1 MNNQNEG
8 LGLGK
13 ITLFA
18 IGATLASGV
27 FSLSGDFAAS
37 GSHTLSVLLGWLICG
52 VGMLTLTLCFFRL
65 SIVKPELT
73 SGLYSYAK
81 HGFGDYI
88 GFNSAWGFW
97 LSMLLGNLSF
107 VTLLF
112 TSLGNFFPLF
122 GDGNNLWSLI
132 FGSILIWL
140 IALLLMRGVNEALF
154 LNTIVVVAKVIPIV
168 IMILAVILSG
178 AFSFDIFFDNFKGEG
193 SGLSLLEQTRA
204 TVYTTVWV
212 FVGIEGAVV
221 ISARAKTTEI
231 AGRATVLAFLSLF
244 SLYFLISILSMGVLP
259 AERLAELG
267 TPAMAGLLE
276 YVIGPTGKLIVNL
289 GVIISI
295 AGALFTC
302 TILCVESIYQPA
314 TQHCF
319 PKSFAKTSRN
329 GSPFNAIVI
338 TTLVTQV
345 FLIIMYFNSATYQ
358 ICYTLSTSAIMIP
371 YALSAFYCLKLT
383 IQGVSTEKETNGKRL
398 FIWIY
403 SILGSAYGIW
413 MLYASSITNILISA
427 LLYAPGVFL
436 YIKTRRE
443 DSLSLF
449 PRLIDKIV
457 LIVLMVMAIVS
468 LILIL
473 NGQIRL

>member
-1 MNNQNEG
+1 MNNQSQG
-8 LGLGK
+8 LGLIK

-37 GSHTLSVLLGWLICG
+37 GSHTLSVLIGWLICG
-52 VGMLTLTLCFFRL
+52 IGMLTLTLCFFRL

-81 HGFGDYI
+81 HGFGEYI

-107 VTLLF
+107 ISLLF
-112 TSLGNFFPLF
+112 TAVGNYIPIFS
-122 GDGNNLWSLI
+122 GGSSLWSLVL
-132 FGSILIWL
+132 GSLFTWF
-140 IALLLMRGVNEALF
+140 IAALLMRGANEAFF
-154 LNTIVVVAKVIPIV
+154 LNTIVVIAKVIPI
-168 IMILAVILSG
+168 ILMILAVLLSG
-178 AFSFDIFFDNFKGEG
+178 AFSVDIFFDNFRGEG

-212 FVGIEGAVV
+212 FIGIEGAVV
-221 ISARAKTTEI
+221 ISARAKSTQI
-231 AGRATVLAFLSLF
+231 AGKATVLAFASLF
-244 SLYFLISILSMGVLP
+244 TLYFIISILSMGVMP
-259 AERLAELG
+259 TEDLAKLG

-276 YVIGPTGKLIVNL
+276 TVIGPSGKLIVNL
-289 GVIISI
+289 GVIISV

-319 PKSFAKTSRN
+319 PNFFAKTSKN
-329 GSPFNAIVI
+329 GAPINSILV
-338 TTLVTQV
+338 TTLVTQI
-345 FLIIMYFNSATYQ
+345 FLVIMYFSSATYQ
-358 ICYTLSTSAIMIP
+358 LCYTLSTSAIMIP

-383 IQGVSTEKETNGKRL
+383 IQGFGMNSISLGKK
-398 FIWIY
+398 IWIWTY

-413 MLYASSITNILISA
+413 MIYASDITNLLISA
-427 LLYAPGVFL
+427 LLYTPGVLL
-436 YIKTRRE
+436 YIKTRKE

-449 PRLIDKIV
+449 PKLIDKIV
-457 LIVLMVMAIVS
+457 LVILIAMAIIS
-468 LILIL
+468 LFMLL
-473 NGQIRL
+473 EY

>member
-1 MNNQNEG
+1 MNKEG
-8 LGLGK
+8 GGLSLTR

-37 GSHTLSVLLGWLICG
+37 GSHTLSVLIGWLICG
-52 VGMLTLTLCFFRL
+52 IGMLTLTLCFFRL
-65 SIVKPELT
+65 SVIKPDLT

-107 VTLLF
+107 ISLLF
-112 TSLGNFFPLF
+112 TSIGNYIPIFN
-122 GDGNNLWSLI
+122 GGSSLWSLV
-132 FGSILIWL
+132 FGSLLIWL
-140 IALLLMRGVNEALF
+140 IAALLIRGASEVFF
-154 LNTIVVVAKVIPIV
+154 LNTIVVIAKVIPI
-168 IMILAVILSG
+168 ILMILAVLLSG
-178 AFSFDIFFDNFKGEG
+178 AFSLDIFFDNFKGE
-193 SGLSLLEQTRA
+193 STGLSLLEQTKA

-212 FVGIEGAVV
+212 FIGIEGAVV
-221 ISARAKTTEI
+221 ISARAKSTQI
-231 AGRATVLAFLSLF
+231 AGKATVLAFISLF
-244 SLYFLISILSMGVLP
+244 TLYFLISVLSMGVMP
-259 AERLAELG
+259 TEELATLG

-276 YVIGPTGKLIVNL
+276 AIIGPVGKLIVNL
-289 GVIISI
+289 GVIISV

-319 PKSFAKTSRN
+319 PRFFAKTSEN
-329 GSPFNAIVI
+329 GAPINSILI

-345 FLIIMYFNSATYQ
+345 FLIVMYFNNATYQ
-358 ICYTLSTSAIMIP
+358 LCYTLSTSAIMIP

-383 IQGVSTEKETNGKRL
+383 IQGFDVKNVSLGKK
-398 FIWIY
+398 IWIWTY
-403 SILGSAYGIW
+403 SLLGSAYGIW
-413 MLYASSITNILISA
+413 MIYASDITNLLVSA
-427 LLYAPGVFL
+427 LLYAPGVLL
-436 YIKTRRE
+436 YIKTRKE

-449 PRLIDKIV
+449 PKLIDKIV
-457 LIVLMVMAIVS
+457 LV
-468 LILIL
+468 ILIVIAIISL
-473 NGQIRL
+473 FVLLEY

>member
-1 MNNQNEG
+1 MNNQSQG
-8 LGLGK
+8 LGLIK

-37 GSHTLSVLLGWLICG
+37 GSHTLSVLIGWLICG
-52 VGMLTLTLCFFRL
+52 IGMLTLTLCFFRL

-81 HGFGDYI
+81 HGFGEYI

-97 LSMLLGNLSF
+97 LSMLFGNLSF
-107 VTLLF
+107 IVLLF
-112 TSLGNFFPLF
+112 TSIGNYIPIFS
-122 GDGNNLWSLI
+122 GGSSLWSLV
-132 FGSILIWL
+132 FGSLFIWF
-140 IALLLMRGVNEALF
+140 IAALLMRGASEAFF
-154 LNTIVVVAKVIPIV
+154 LNTIVVIAKVIPI
-168 IMILAVILSG
+168 ILMILAVLLSG
-178 AFSFDIFFDNFKGEG
+178 AFSVDIFFDNFRGEG

-212 FVGIEGAVV
+212 FIGIEGAVV
-221 ISARAKTTEI
+221 ISARAKSTQI
-231 AGRATVLAFLSLF
+231 AGKATVLAFISLF
-244 SLYFLISILSMGVLP
+244 ALYFTISVLSMGVMP
-259 AERLAELG
+259 TEELAELG

-276 YVIGPTGKLIVNL
+276 TVIGPSGKLIVNL
-289 GVIISI
+289 GVIISV

-319 PKSFAKTSRN
+319 PRFFAKTSAN
-329 GSPFNAIVI
+329 GAPINSILV
-338 TTLVTQV
+338 TTLVTQI
-345 FLIIMYFNSATYQ
+345 FLVIMYFSSATYQ
-358 ICYTLSTSAIMIP
+358 LCYTLSTSAIMIP

-383 IQGVSTEKETNGKRL
+383 IQGFGINSISLGKK
-398 FIWIY
+398 IWIWTY

-413 MLYASSITNILISA
+413 MIYASDITNLLISA
-427 LLYAPGVFL
+427 LLYTPGILL
-436 YIKTRRE
+436 YIKTRKE

-449 PRLIDKIV
+449 PKLIDKIV
-457 LIVLMVMAIVS
+457 L
-468 LILIL
+468 LILIAMAIISL
-473 NGQIRL
+473 FMLLEY